1 MKNAIFTFCLFICS
15 YTFINAQHFISGE
28 VVDQETSRGLANASV
43 QVKGT
48 DTGTSTDQNGRF
60 SIQVSNDDSF
70 VIMIS
75 HTGYR
80 SAELIYKPDG
90 SPVIIHMEP
99 ISESIEK
106 VTVTAQ
112 ESTRH
117 V

>member
-1 MKNAIFTFCLFICS
+1 MKNVLLTFLLLVSCN
-15 YTFINAQHFISGE
+15 TFIIAQYFISGK
-28 VVDQETSRGLANASV
+28 VVDKETSLGLANVSI
-43 QVKGT
+43 QTKGT

-75 HTGYR
+75 HIGYR
-80 SAELIYKPDG
+80 SAELIYEPYG